1 MVITIK
7 DDTTRF
13 GVRVG
18 AIIFNQDHTKVL
30 VQRQKH
36 DIYMLPGGRLE
47 TLENTDSAIKRELIE
62 ELGIEC
68 KVHLKYVLEAITNLP
83 NGTKYHEIGFYY
95 NTQIDENET
104 GYTDDKEYDSLDE
117 EHDGKSKFKWA
128 KVSEIDNYN
137 FLLDILKEK
146 IKSDDNN
153 ELEHII
159 YENK

>member
-1 MVITIK
+1 MVITMK

-18 AIIFNQDHTKVL
+18 AIIFNKDHTKVL

-47 TLENTDSAIKRELIE
+47 ALENTDSAIKRELIE

-68 KVHLKYVLEAITNLP
+68 DVHLKYILEAITSLP
-83 NGTKYHEIGFYY
+83 NETKYHEIGFYY

-117 EHDGKSKFKWA
+117 KHDGKSKFKWA
-128 KVSEIDNYN
+128 KVSEIDNYD

-146 IKSDDNN
+146 VKSDDNN